1 MYIEK
6 VLVVTDESGVRNSLE
21 EMLRQHRCSVLLVE
35 TRAAA
40 EAALSKDV
48 FDLVFL
54 SSRLPDG
61 DGKDVLKYLRELPA
75 LVSKPLVVIISG
87 FDSVPV
93 AVENIRAGA
102 FDYILKPFS
111 LEEIGAVLK
120 KAEAHRQL
128 TEVNQFFSNRKDGE
142 TELLGESK
150 AMQDVRN
157 LIAKVAPTEATVLI
171 TGENG
176 TGKEMVAREIFR
188 RSRLIDKP
196 FVAVNCAAISENLME
211 SEFFGHEKGAFTN
224 ASVRR
229 PGRFELADGGIL
241 FLDEIAEI
249 SPHLQSKL
257 LRVLQEKAFERVGG
271 TRTVKVNVRV
281 VAATNRDLKRL
292 IKEGTFR
299 EDLFYRLNVFPI
311 HIPPLR
317 ERKIDIMPMAEIFLE
332 RYEKKYDVKLKGFSD
347 DAKQLMTEHR
357 WPGNVRELQ
366 NTVERAVLLS
376 NGATYITPAVLN
388 ISTVSDLV
396 TVREEDLDDPEVVST
411 ISLDNI
417 EKQHILHV
425 LKITHG
431 NCTRTAKLLNITTR
445 TLYNKL
451 KTYRMSVREFKHIG
465 AEE

>member
-1 MYIEK
+1 M
-6 VLVVTDESGVRNSLE
+6 
-21 EMLRQHRCSVLLVE
+21 
-35 TRAAA
+35 
-40 EAALSKDV
+40 
-48 FDLVFL
+48 
-54 SSRLPDG
+54 
-61 DGKDVLKYLRELPA
+61 
-75 LVSKPLVVIISG
+75 
-87 FDSVPV
+87 
-93 AVENIRAGA
+93 
-102 FDYILKPFS
+102 
-111 LEEIGAVLK
+111 
-120 KAEAHRQL
+120 
-128 TEVNQFFSNRKDGE
+128 
-142 TELLGESK
+142 
-150 AMQDVRN
+150 
-157 LIAKVAPTEATVLI
+157 
-171 TGENG
+171 
-176 TGKEMVAREIFR
+176 
-188 RSRLIDKP
+188 
-196 FVAVNCAAISENLME
+196 
-211 SEFFGHEKGAFTN
+211 
-224 ASVRR
+224 
-229 PGRFELADGGIL
+229 
-241 FLDEIAEI
+241 DEIAEI

-376 NGATYITPAVLN
+376 NGATYITPTVLN